1 MNRKTIL
8 LNTDSYKNS
17 MNTQYP
23 PGTEY
28 VYSYVEARGGFFEQ
42 TVFFGLQGV
51 IKEYL
56 LTPITAEQID
66 FAEKI
71 WNAHGMQFNRQ
82 GWEYILKEHGGLI
95 PVKIRAV
102 KEGSVIPVK
111 NVLCVIE
118 NTDPA
123 VPWVTT
129 WAETLILR
137 AIWYGTTV
145 ATLSWTVKQQIKEYL
160 EKSGDVSLLPFKLHD
175 FGARGV
181 SSFESAELG
190 GAAHLVN
197 FMGSDTICAL
207 PYLAELYNA
216 PIDSICY
223 SIPAME
229 HSTVTSWGKEGEVDA
244 YRNMV
249 KQFAKPGAI
258 LACVSDSYD
267 IYQACE
273 YWGTVLK
280 DDVINSG
287 ATLVIRP
294 DSGDPL
300 VVLPKMLKI
309 LEKHFGST
317 VNEKGYK
324 VLNHVRVIWGDG
336 IDRLALSSILRV
348 VVDVCHWSAD
358 NLTFGMGGAL
368 LGRPQRDDVG
378 FAMKCSAVRV
388 NGEWRDVFK
397 DPITDSGKTSKKG
410 RVTLF
415 KGTDG
420 KYYSGRE
427 DWMQDELVTYYDTG
441 KLALDQTLEEIRQR
455 SNQVA

>member
-1 MNRKTIL
+1 
-8 LNTDSYKNS
+8 

-137 AIWYGTTV
+137 AIWYGTTI

-160 EKSGDVSLLPFKLHD
+160 EKSGDVSSLPFKLHD

-223 SIPAME
+223 SIPASE
-229 HSTVTSWGKEGEVDA
+229 HSVACSWA
-244 YRNMV
+244 
-249 KQFAKPGAI
+249 AI
-258 LACVSDSYD
+258 A
-267 IYQACE
+267 QQQE
-273 YWGTVLK
+273 
-280 DDVINSG
+280 
-287 ATLVIRP
+287 
-294 DSGDPL
+294 
-300 VVLPKMLKI
+300 
-309 LEKHFGST
+309 
-317 VNEKGYK
+317 
-324 VLNHVRVIWGDG
+324 
-336 IDRLALSSILRV
+336 LS
-348 VVDVCHWSAD
+348 
-358 NLTFGMGGAL
+358 N
-368 LGRPQRDDVG
+368 
-378 FAMKCSAVRV
+378 
-388 NGEWRDVFK
+388 
-397 DPITDSGKTSKKG
+397 
-410 RVTLF
+410 
-415 KGTDG
+415 
-420 KYYSGRE
+420 
-427 DWMQDELVTYYDTG
+427 
-441 KLALDQTLEEIRQR
+441 
-455 SNQVA
+455 